1 MELPMSS
8 TTMSTNSASVKTI
21 AFWVLKIV
29 LALMFLAAAGAKIAG
44 APMMVAEFGKVGLGQ
59 WFRYFTALM
68 EILGAILLFLP
79 GRTAIGAGILAC
91 VCIGA
96 FFAQLLAIHMD
107 VVHTIV
113 LAAIFLAIVW
123 FNRRQLPGLR

>member
-1 MELPMSS
+1 L
-8 TTMSTNSASVKTI
+8 
-21 AFWVLKIV
+21 FWVLKTI
-29 LALMFLAAAGAKIAG
+29 LALIFFAAAGAKIGG

-59 WFRYFTALM
+59 WLRYFTAMM
-68 EILGAILLFLP
+68 EISGAILLLLP

-91 VCIGA
+91 ICVGA

-113 LAAIFLAIVW
+113 LTAIFLSIVW
-123 FNRRQLPGLR
+123 FNRRQLPGLL

>member
-1 MELPMSS
+1 MSS
-8 TTMSTNSASVKTI
+8 TTMSTNSTAVKTI
-21 AFWVLKIV
+21 AFWILKIV
-29 LALMFLAAAGAKIAG
+29 LALMFLAAAAIKIAG

-68 EILGAILLFLP
+68 EISGAVLLLWP

-113 LAAIFLAIVW
+113 LAAIFLSIVW
-123 FNRRQLPGLR
+123 FHRRQLPGIF

>member
-1 MELPMSS
+1 MSS
-8 TTMSTNSASVKTI
+8 TTMSTNSTAVKTI
-21 AFWVLKIV
+21 AFWILKIV
-29 LALMFLAAAGAKIAG
+29 LALMFLAAAAIKIAG

-68 EILGAILLFLP
+68 EISGAVLLLGP

-113 LAAIFLAIVW
+113 LAAIFLSIVW
-123 FNRRQLPGLR
+123 FHRRQLPGIF

>member
-8 TTMSTNSASVKTI
+8 TTIPNSSTSLKTI
-21 AFWVLKIV
+21 LLWALKIG
-29 LALMFLAAAGAKIAG
+29 LALLFLAAAGAKIAG
-44 APMMVAEFGKVGLGQ
+44 APMMVAEFGMVGLGQ

-68 EILGAILLFLP
+68 EISGAILLLLP
-79 GRTAIGAGILAC
+79 GRTAIGAAILAG

-107 VVHTIV
+107 IVHTIV

-123 FNRRQLPGLR
+123 FNRRQLPGLS